1 MSDNVFL
8 FFFFVLCLLNWNSAL
23 GGETLN
29 VLTRDQLQLQV
40 VTYENVGALIDTE
53 LLIVWQVSLNS
64 RRLAKY

>member
-1 MSDNVFL
+1 MSFSFSFL
-8 FFFFVLCLLNWNSAL
+8 FCVLLNWNSAL